1 MVIDYKKVL
10 LQNVID
16 AMGMG
21 FEQEDEMIEQAIE
34 WTIDDCMNHL
44 TNELK
49 NYVETEEFSRKMERV
64 I

>member
-1 MVIDYKKVL
+1 MGLEYKKVL

-16 AMGMG
+16 CMGMG
-21 FEQEDEMIEQAIE
+21 LDDHDEIIKQAIE

-44 TNELK
+44 NNEL
-49 NYVETEEFSRKMERV
+49 NDYVETEEFSKKLEKV

>member
-21 FEQEDEMIEQAIE
+21 FEQEDEMIKQAIE
-34 WTIDDCMNHL
+34 WTIDDCMNNL
-44 TNELK
+44 NNQLK
-49 NYVETEEFSRKMERV
+49 DYVATPEFSETLERV
-64 I
+64 K